1 MKSIENKQEF
11 TFPITQ
17 HKLIIAEK
25 PSVAFAIAKALN
37 IRGSRDGYIEN
48 KDFVISWCVG
58 HLVALAEPSAYD
70 EKYAKWNYGDLPIIP
85 AEFQYKIYGGKQKQ
99 FKVVKSLMNRKDV
112 TEVIN
117 ACDAGREGELIFR
130 LVYTQANCKKPV
142 KRLWISS
149 MEESA
154 IREGFE
160 NLKDGSAYDNLYQS
174 ALCRLW
180 ADWLV
185 GINAT
190 RLFSLL
196 YRKTLNIGR
205 VQTPTL
211 LCDRHNKISFF
222 KKEKYFTVSLDFD
235 SVKAETEHI
244 DSEDTAK
251 EITAACENSLAVC
264 VSVTKEQKTEKP
276 PKLFDLTALQ
286 RAANRL
292 YGYTAKQTLDLAQ
305 SLYEKKLITY
315 PRTDS
320 RYLTEDMARTALEV
334 IACSLK
340 LPPFDSISDFHA
352 DTFYLFNN
360 EKVSDHHAI
369 IPTMELGRA
378 DLSALPNSE
387 RNLLNLIICRLLASS
402 AKPYVYENTTAVFEC
417 GGHAFTA
424 KGKSVIDYGFKA
436 IEKLLGTSSENEG
449 NDNQLFNF
457 TEGQT
462 FSGVAEIQEK
472 YTSPPKPYTEDTLLS
487 AMETAGVKETTDD
500 SALLLRKSR
509 SDDRPPILAVPAK
522 RKGLGTPATRAAI
535 LEKLVQ
541 TGFAERKGKQILPT
555 KTGTLLISVLPDT
568 LISPSLTA
576 EWENALA
583 LISKGQENPKAFMQG
598 IETMITGL
606 VERYKAFDSKQENP
620 FKEGADNAG

>member
-1 MKSIENKQEF
+1 M
-11 TFPITQ
+11 
-17 HKLIIAEK
+17 KLIIAEK
-25 PSVAFAIAKALN
+25 PSVAFAIVKALN
-37 IRGSRDGYIEN
+37 IRGSMDGYIEN

-58 HLVALAEPSAYD
+58 HLVALAEPSVYD
-70 EKYAKWNYGDLPIIP
+70 EKYAKWNYADLPIIP

-99 FKVVKSLMNRKDV
+99 FKVVKTLMNRKDV

-130 LVYTQANCKKPV
+130 LVYNQANCRKPV

-160 NLKDGSAYDNLYQS
+160 NLKDGAEYDNLYQS

-211 LCDRHNKISFF
+211 ALLCDRQNKISFF
-222 KKEKYFTVSLDFD
+222 KKEKYFTVSLDLGG
-235 SVKAETEHI
+235 VKAETERI

-251 EITAACENSLAVC
+251 EITAACGHSQAVC

-320 RYLTEDMARTALEV
+320 RYLTEDMAGTVLEA

-340 LPPFDSISDFHA
+340 LPPFDSLSDFHA
-352 DTFYLFNN
+352 DSFYLFNN

-369 IPTMELGRA
+369 IPTVEIEKSN
-378 DLSALPNSE
+378 LSELPNGE
-387 RNLLNLIICRLLASS
+387 KNILHLIICRLLSSS
-402 AKPYVYENTTAVFEC
+402 AKPYVYENTTAIFEC
-417 GGHAFTA
+417 GGHTFTA

-436 IEKLLGTSSENEG
+436 IEKLLAASSENEDG
-449 NDNQLFNF
+449 GDTPVDF

-462 FSGVAEIQEK
+462 FSEVKPELCEK
-472 YTSPPKPYTEDTLLS
+472 YTAPPKPYTEDTLLS

-500 SALLLRKSR
+500 AE
-509 SDDRPPILAVPAK
+509 

-541 TGFAERKGKQILPT
+541 AGFAERKGKQILPT

-583 LISKGQENPKAFMQG
+583 LISKGQENPETFMQG
-598 IETMITGL
+598 IEATIAGL
-606 VERYKAFDSKQENP
+606 VERYKAFDGKGENP
-620 FKEGADNAG
+620 FQKESGAAI

>member
-1 MKSIENKQEF
+1 M
-11 TFPITQ
+11 
-17 HKLIIAEK
+17 KLIIAEK

-37 IRGSRDGYIEN
+37 IKGSKDGYIEN
-48 KDFVISWCVG
+48 KDFIISWCVG
-58 HLVALAEPSAYD
+58 HLVALAEPSVYD
-70 EKYAKWNYGDLPIIP
+70 EKYAKWNYADLPIIP

-112 TEVIN
+112 TEVVN

-130 LVYTQANCKKPV
+130 LVYAQANCKKPV

-154 IREGFE
+154 IREGFQ
-160 NLKDGSAYDNLYQS
+160 NLKDGSKYDNLYQS

-211 LCDRHNKISFF
+211 ALLCDRHNKISFF
-222 KKEKYFTVSLDFD
+222 KKEKYFTVSLDLGG
-235 SVKAETEHI
+235 VKAETERI
-244 DSEDTAK
+244 DNEDKAN
-251 EITAACENSLAVC
+251 EIMAACENSQAVC
-264 VSVTKEQKTEKP
+264 VSVKKEKRSEKQ

-292 YGYTAKQTLDLAQ
+292 CGYTAKQTLDLAQ

-320 RYLTEDMARTALEV
+320 RYLTEDMAGTVLEV

-352 DTFYLFNN
+352 DTFCLFNN
-360 EKVSDHHAI
+360 SKVSDHHAL
-369 IPTMELGRA
+369 IPTVEIEKVN
-378 DLSALPNSE
+378 LSELPNGE
-387 RNLLNLIICRLLASS
+387 KNILCLIICRLLASS
-402 AKPYVYENTTAVFEC
+402 AEPYVYENITAVFDC
-417 GGHAFTA
+417 GGHTFTA
-424 KGKSVIDYGFKA
+424 KGKRVISYGFKSV
-436 IEKLLGTSSENEG
+436 EKLLASSSENEDG
-449 NDNQLFNF
+449 GDLSIAF

-462 FSGVAEIQEK
+462 FSDRKPELCEK
-472 YTSPPKPYTEDTLLS
+472 YTAPPKPYTEDTLLS
-487 AMETAGVKETTDD
+487 AMETAGPKETTDD
-500 SALLLRKSR
+500 AE
-509 SDDRPPILAVPAK
+509 

-555 KTGTLLISVLPDT
+555 KNGTLLISVLPDT

-583 LISKGQENPKAFMQG
+583 LISQGQESPKAFMQG
-598 IETMITGL
+598 IETMIAEL
-606 VERYKAFDSKQENP
+606 VNRYREFDKTHSNP
-620 FKEGADNAG
+620 FQEKSGVEK

>member
-1 MKSIENKQEF
+1 M
-11 TFPITQ
+11 
-17 HKLIIAEK
+17 KLIIAEK

-37 IRGSRDGYIEN
+37 IKGSKDGYIEN
-48 KDFVISWCVG
+48 SNYVISWCVG

-70 EKYAKWNYGDLPIIP
+70 EKYLKWNYADLPIIP
-85 AEFQYKIYGGKQKQ
+85 PEFQYKIYGGKQKQ
-99 FKVVKSLMNRKDV
+99 FKVVKSLMNRKDI

-130 LVYTQANCKKPV
+130 LVYAQANCKKPI

-154 IREGFE
+154 IREGFA
-160 NLKDGSAYDNLYQS
+160 NLKDGSEYDNLYHS

-211 LCDRHNKISFF
+211 ALLADRHNKISFF
-222 KKEKYFTVSLDFD
+222 KKEKYFTAMLDID
-235 SVKAETEHI
+235 GVKAETERI
-244 DSEDTAK
+244 DNEDTAK
-251 EITAACENSLAVC
+251 EVITACENAQAVC
-264 VSVTKEQKTEKP
+264 VSVKKEQKTEKP

-292 YGYTAKQTLDLAQ
+292 YGYTAKQTLDYAQ

-320 RYLTEDMARTALEV
+320 RYLTEDMAETVNRV
-334 IACSLK
+334 IALSIGI
-340 LPPFDSISDFHA
+340 PPFDSISDFTPEVSA
-352 DTFYLFNN
+352 MLDSS
-360 EKVSDHHAI
+360 KVSDHHAI
-369 IPTMELGRA
+369 IPTVQIETA
-378 DLSALPNSE
+378 DTAELPNGE
-387 RNLLNLIICRLLASS
+387 LNILKLIICRLISSS
-402 AKPYVYENTTAVFEC
+402 ATPYVYETITAEFEC
-417 GGHAFTA
+417 GGYAFTA
-424 KGKSVIDYGFKA
+424 KGKQVISYGFKA
-436 IEKLLGTSSENEG
+436 VEKLLASSSENE
-449 NDNQLFNF
+449 DESEMSVNF
-457 TEGQT
+457 VKGQT
-462 FSGVAEIQEK
+462 FSDIKPELCEK
-472 YTSPPKPYTEDTLLS
+472 YTAPPKPYTEDTLLS
-487 AMETAGVKETTDD
+487 AMEAAGAKETTDD
-500 SALLLRKSR
+500 AE
-509 SDDRPPILAVPAK
+509 

-555 KTGTLLISVLPDT
+555 KNGTLLVSVLPDT
-568 LISPSLTA
+568 LISADMTA
-576 EWENALA
+576 EWENQLS
-583 LISKGQENPKAFMQG
+583 LISKGKASPKEFMQG
-598 IETMITGL
+598 INEMITEL
-606 VERYKAFDSKQENP
+606 VSCYREFDKTQSNP
-620 FKEGADNAG
+620 FQEKSGVAL

>member
-1 MKSIENKQEF
+1 M
-11 TFPITQ
+11 
-17 HKLIIAEK
+17 KLIIAEK

-37 IRGSRDGYIEN
+37 IRGSRDGYTEN

-58 HLVALAEPSAYD
+58 HLVALAEPSVYD
-70 EKYAKWNYGDLPIIP
+70 EKYAKWNYADLPIIP

-130 LVYTQANCKKPV
+130 LVYNQANCRKPV

-211 LCDRHNKISFF
+211 ALLCDRHNKISFF
-222 KKEKYFTVSLDFD
+222 KKEKYFTVFLDLGGA
-235 SVKAETEHI
+235 KAETERI

-251 EITAACENSLAVC
+251 EVTAACGHSQAVC

-276 PKLFDLTALQ
+276 PRLFDLTALQ

-340 LPPFDSISDFHA
+340 LPPFDSLSDFHA

-387 RNLLNLIICRLLASS
+387 QNLLNLIIDRLLASS
-402 AKPYVYENTTAVFEC
+402 AQPYVYENTTAIFEC

-424 KGKSVIDYGFKA
+424 KGKSVIDYGFKT
-436 IEKLLGTSSENEG
+436 IEKLLAASSENAD
-449 NDNQLFNF
+449 NDNQPFNF

-462 FSGVAEIQEK
+462 FSGIAEIQEK
-472 YTSPPKPYTEDTLLS
+472 YTAPPKPYTEDTLLS
-487 AMETAGVKETTDD
+487 AMETAGAKETTDD
-500 SALLLRKSR
+500 AE
-509 SDDRPPILAVPAK
+509 

-606 VERYKAFDSKQENP
+606 VERYKAFDGQNKNP
-620 FKEGADNAG
+620 FLNERGAAK

>member
-1 MKSIENKQEF
+1 M
-11 TFPITQ
+11 
-17 HKLIIAEK
+17 KLIIAEK

-130 LVYTQANCKKPV
+130 LVYNQANCKKPV

-211 LCDRHNKISFF
+211 ALLCDRHNKISFF
-222 KKEKYFTVSLDFD
+222 KKEKYFTISLDLD
-235 SVKAETEHI
+235 GVKAETERI
-244 DSEDTAK
+244 DNEDTAK
-251 EITAACENSLAVC
+251 EIMAACADAQAVC
-264 VSVTKEQKTEKP
+264 VSVKKEQKTEKP

-320 RYLTEDMARTALEV
+320 RYLTEDMAGTVLEV

-340 LPPFDSISDFHA
+340 LPPFDSLSDFHA

-387 RNLLNLIICRLLASS
+387 QNLLNLIIDRLLASS
-402 AKPYVYENTTAVFEC
+402 AQPYVYENTTAIFEC

-424 KGKSVIDYGFKA
+424 KGKSVIDYGFKT
-436 IEKLLGTSSENEG
+436 IEKLLAASSENAD
-449 NDNQLFNF
+449 NDNQPFNF

-462 FSGVAEIQEK
+462 FSGIAEIQEK
-472 YTSPPKPYTEDTLLS
+472 YTAPPKPYTEDTLLS
-487 AMETAGVKETTDD
+487 AMETAGAKETTDD
-500 SALLLRKSR
+500 AE
-509 SDDRPPILAVPAK
+509 

-555 KTGTLLISVLPDT
+555 KTGTLLISVLPDN

-583 LISKGQENPKAFMQG
+583 LISKGQENPEAFMQG
-598 IETMITGL
+598 IETMLAEL
-606 VERYKAFDSKQENP
+606 VERYKAFDGKQENP

>member
-1 MKSIENKQEF
+1 M
-11 TFPITQ
+11 
-17 HKLIIAEK
+17 KLIIAEK

-37 IRGSRDGYIEN
+37 IKGSKDGYIEN

-58 HLVALAEPSAYD
+58 HLVALAEPSVYD
-70 EKYAKWNYGDLPIIP
+70 EKYAKWNYADLPIIP

-112 TEVIN
+112 TEVVN

-130 LVYTQANCKKPV
+130 LVYAQANCKKPV

-154 IREGFE
+154 IREGFQ
-160 NLKDGSAYDNLYQS
+160 NLKDGSKYDNLYQS

-211 LCDRHNKISFF
+211 ALLCDRHNKISFF
-222 KKEKYFTVSLDFD
+222 KKEKYFTVSLDLGG
-235 SVKAETEHI
+235 VKAETERI
-244 DSEDTAK
+244 DNEDKAN
-251 EITAACENSLAVC
+251 EIMAACENSQAVC
-264 VSVTKEQKTEKP
+264 VSVKKEKRSEKQ

-292 YGYTAKQTLDLAQ
+292 CGYTAKQTLDLAQ

-320 RYLTEDMARTALEV
+320 RYLTEDMAGTVLEV

-352 DTFYLFNN
+352 DTFCLFNN
-360 EKVSDHHAI
+360 SKVSDHHAL
-369 IPTMELGRA
+369 IPTVEIEKVN
-378 DLSALPNSE
+378 LSELPNGE
-387 RNLLNLIICRLLASS
+387 KNILCLIICRLLASS
-402 AKPYVYENTTAVFEC
+402 AEPYVYENITAVFDC
-417 GGHAFTA
+417 GGHTFTA
-424 KGKSVIDYGFKA
+424 KGKRVISYGFKSV
-436 IEKLLGTSSENEG
+436 EKLLASSSENEDG
-449 NDNQLFNF
+449 GDLSIAF

-462 FSGVAEIQEK
+462 FSDRKPELCEK
-472 YTSPPKPYTEDTLLS
+472 YTAPPKPYTEDTLLS
-487 AMETAGVKETTDD
+487 AMETAGTKETTDD
-500 SALLLRKSR
+500 AE
-509 SDDRPPILAVPAK
+509 

-555 KTGTLLISVLPDT
+555 KNGTLLISVLPDT

-583 LISKGQENPKAFMQG
+583 LISQGQESPKAFMQG
-598 IETMITGL
+598 IETMIAEL
-606 VERYKAFDSKQENP
+606 VNRYREFDKTHSNP
-620 FKEGADNAG
+620 FQEKSGVEK

>member
-1 MKSIENKQEF
+1 M
-11 TFPITQ
+11 
-17 HKLIIAEK
+17 KLIIAEK
-25 PSVAFAIAKALN
+25 PSVAFAIAKALDVK
-37 IRGSRDGYIEN
+37 GSKDGYIEN
-48 KDFVISWCVG
+48 GDFVISWCVG
-58 HLVALAEPSAYD
+58 HLVALAEPSVYD
-70 EKYAKWNYGDLPIIP
+70 EKYTKWNYADLPIIP

-112 TEVIN
+112 TEVVN

-130 LVYTQANCKKPV
+130 LVYNQANCKKPI

-154 IREGFE
+154 IREGFQ

-211 LCDRHNKISFF
+211 ALLCDRHNKISFF
-222 KKEKYFTVSLDFD
+222 KKEKYFTVSLDLG
-235 SVKAETEHI
+235 SAKAETERI
-244 DSEDTAK
+244 DK
-251 EITAACENSLAVC
+251 ENKANEIMAACADAQAVC
-264 VSVTKEQKTEKP
+264 VSVKKEEKSEKP
-276 PKLFDLTALQ
+276 PQLFDLTALQ

-320 RYLTEDMARTALEV
+320 RYLTEDMAKTVLE
-334 IACSLK
+334 IISYSLK
-340 LPPFDSISDFHA
+340 LPPFDGISDFHA

-369 IPTMELGRA
+369 IPTAEIQKA
-378 DLSALPNSE
+378 NLSELPNGE
-387 RNLLNLIICRLLASS
+387 KNILRLIICRLLASS
-402 AKPYVYENTTAVFEC
+402 AEPYVYENTTTVFDC
-417 GGHAFTA
+417 GGHIFTA
-424 KGKSVIDYGFKA
+424 KGKSVTHYGFKA
-436 IEKLLGTSSENEG
+436 VEKLLASSSSENEDG
-449 NDNQLFNF
+449 DPPVNF
-457 TEGQT
+457 TEGQA
-462 FSGVAEIQEK
+462 FSDIKPELCEK
-472 YTSPPKPYTEDTLLS
+472 YTAPPKPYTEDTLLS
-487 AMETAGVKETTDD
+487 AMETAGAKETTDD
-500 SALLLRKSR
+500 AE
-509 SDDRPPILAVPAK
+509 

-555 KTGTLLISVLPDT
+555 KNGTLLISVLPDT

-583 LISKGQENPKAFMQG
+583 LISKGQENPKEFMRG
-598 IETMITGL
+598 IETMITEL
-606 VERYKAFDSKQENP
+606 VERYKAFDSKNKNP
-620 FKEGADNAG
+620 FQNESGAAK

>member
-1 MKSIENKQEF
+1 M
-11 TFPITQ
+11 
-17 HKLIIAEK
+17 KLIIAEK
-25 PSVAFAIAKALN
+25 PSVAFSIAKALN
-37 IRGSRDGYIEN
+37 IKGSKDGYIEN
-48 KDFVISWCVG
+48 GGRSPAGEYIISWCVG
-58 HLVALAEPSAYD
+58 HLVALAEPSVYD
-70 EKYAKWNYGDLPIIP
+70 EKYAKWNYADLPIIP
-85 AEFQYKIYGGKQKQ
+85 AEFQYKIYGDKQKQ

-112 TEVIN
+112 TEVVN

-130 LVYTQANCKKPV
+130 LVYNQANCRKPV

-154 IREGFE
+154 IREGFQ
-160 NLKDGSAYDNLYQS
+160 NLKDGAEYDNLYQS

-211 LCDRHNKISFF
+211 ALLCDRHNKISFF
-222 KKEKYFTVSLDFD
+222 KKEKYFTISLDLD
-235 SVKAETEHI
+235 GVKAETERI
-244 DSEDTAK
+244 DNEDTAK
-251 EITAACENSLAVC
+251 EIMAACADAQAVC
-264 VSVTKEQKTEKP
+264 VSVKKEQKTEKP

-320 RYLTEDMARTALEV
+320 RYLTEDMARTVLEV

-340 LPPFDSISDFHA
+340 LPPFDSLSDFHA

-387 RNLLNLIICRLLASS
+387 RNLLNLIICCLLASS
-402 AKPYVYENTTAVFEC
+402 AQPYVYENTTAIFEC

-424 KGKSVIDYGFKA
+424 KGKSVIDYGFKT
-436 IEKLLGTSSENEG
+436 IEKLLAASSENAD
-449 NDNQLFNF
+449 NDNQPFNF

-462 FSGVAEIQEK
+462 FSGIAEIQEK
-472 YTSPPKPYTEDTLLS
+472 YTAPPKPYTEDTLLS
-487 AMETAGVKETTDD
+487 AMETAGAKETTDD
-500 SALLLRKSR
+500 AE
-509 SDDRPPILAVPAK
+509 
-522 RKGLGTPATRAAI
+522 RKGLGTPATSAAI
-535 LEKLVQ
+535 LENLVQ

-576 EWENALA
+576 EWENSLA
-583 LISKGQENPKAFMQG
+583 LISKGQESPKAFMQG
-598 IETMITGL
+598 IETMIAEL
-606 VERYKAFDSKQENP
+606 VERYKAFDSKNKNP
-620 FKEGADNAG
+620 FQNESGAAK

>member
-1 MKSIENKQEF
+1 M
-11 TFPITQ
+11 
-17 HKLIIAEK
+17 KLIIAEK
-25 PSVAFAIAKALN
+25 PSVAFSIAKALN
-37 IRGSRDGYIEN
+37 IKGSKDGYIEN
-48 KDFVISWCVG
+48 GGRSPAGEYIISWCVG
-58 HLVALAEPSAYD
+58 HLVALAEPSVYD
-70 EKYAKWNYGDLPIIP
+70 EKYAKWNYADLPIIP

-130 LVYTQANCKKPV
+130 LVYNQANCRKPV

-154 IREGFE
+154 IREGFQ

-211 LCDRHNKISFF
+211 ALLCDRHNKISFF
-222 KKEKYFTVSLDFD
+222 KKEKYFTVSLDLGG
-235 SVKAETEHI
+235 VKAETERI
-244 DSEDTAK
+244 DNENTAK
-251 EITAACENSLAVC
+251 EITAACGRSQAVC

-276 PKLFDLTALQ
+276 PKLFDLTVLQ

-320 RYLTEDMARTALEV
+320 RYLTEDMARTVLEV

-340 LPPFDSISDFHA
+340 LPPFDSLSDFHA

-378 DLSALPNSE
+378 DLSALPNGE
-387 RNLLNLIICRLLASS
+387 RNLLNLIICRLLDSS
-402 AKPYVYENTTAVFEC
+402 AQPYVYENTTAIFEC
-417 GGHAFTA
+417 GGHTFTA
-424 KGKSVIDYGFKA
+424 KGKSVIVYGFKTV
-436 IEKLLGTSSENEG
+436 EKLLDTSSENAD

-462 FSGVAEIQEK
+462 FSEVKPELCEK
-472 YTSPPKPYTEDTLLS
+472 YTAPPKPYTEDTLLS
-487 AMETAGVKETTDD
+487 AMETAGAKETTDD
-500 SALLLRKSR
+500 AERR
-509 SDDRPPILAVPAK
+509 
-522 RKGLGTPATRAAI
+522 GLVTHATRAAI

-555 KTGTLLISVLPDT
+555 KTGTLLISVLPDN

-583 LISKGQENPKAFMQG
+583 LISKGQENPEAFMQG
-598 IETMITGL
+598 IETMIAGL
-606 VERYKAFDSKQENP
+606 VERYKAFDGKQENP
-620 FKEGADNAG
+620 FKEGTENAG

>member
-1 MKSIENKQEF
+1 M
-11 TFPITQ
+11 
-17 HKLIIAEK
+17 KLIIAEK

-58 HLVALAEPSAYD
+58 HLIALAEPSVYD
-70 EKYAKWNYGDLPIIP
+70 EKYAKWNYADLPIIP

-130 LVYTQANCKKPV
+130 LVYNQANCKKPV

-211 LCDRHNKISFF
+211 ALLCDRHNKISFF
-222 KKEKYFTVSLDFD
+222 KKEKYFTVSLDLGG
-235 SVKAETEHI
+235 VKAETERI

-251 EITAACENSLAVC
+251 KITAACGRSQAVC

-387 RNLLNLIICRLLASS
+387 RNLLSLIICRLLSSS
-402 AKPYVYENTTAVFEC
+402 AQPYVYENTTAIFEC
-417 GGHAFTA
+417 GGHTFTA
-424 KGKSVIDYGFKA
+424 KGKSVIDYGFKNV
-436 IEKLLGTSSENEG
+436 EKLLASSSENAD
-449 NDNQLFNF
+449 NDNQPFNF

-462 FSGVAEIQEK
+462 FSGIAEIQEK

-487 AMETAGVKETTDD
+487 AMETAGAKETTDD
-500 SALLLRKSR
+500 AE
-509 SDDRPPILAVPAK
+509 

-555 KTGTLLISVLPDT
+555 KTGTLLISVLPDN

-583 LISKGQENPKAFMQG
+583 LISKGQENPEAFMQG
-598 IETMITGL
+598 IETMIAGL
-606 VERYKAFDSKQENP
+606 VERYKAFDGKQKNP
-620 FKEGADNAG
+620 FKEGTENAG

>member
-1 MKSIENKQEF
+1 M
-11 TFPITQ
+11 
-17 HKLIIAEK
+17 KLIIAEK
-25 PSVAFAIAKALN
+25 PSVAFSIAKALN
-37 IRGSRDGYIEN
+37 IKGSKDGYIEN
-48 KDFVISWCVG
+48 GGRSPAGEYIISWCVG
-58 HLVALAEPSAYD
+58 HLVALAEPSVYD
-70 EKYAKWNYGDLPIIP
+70 EKYAKWNYADLPIIP
-85 AEFQYKIYGGKQKQ
+85 AEFQYKIYGDKQKQ

-112 TEVIN
+112 TEVVN

-130 LVYTQANCKKPV
+130 LVYNQANCRKPV

-154 IREGFE
+154 IREGFQ
-160 NLKDGSAYDNLYQS
+160 NLKDGAEYDNLYQS

-211 LCDRHNKISFF
+211 ALLCDRHNKISFF
-222 KKEKYFTVSLDFD
+222 KKEKYFTISLDLD
-235 SVKAETEHI
+235 GVKAETERI
-244 DSEDTAK
+244 DNEDTAK
-251 EITAACENSLAVC
+251 EIMAACADAQAVC
-264 VSVTKEQKTEKP
+264 VSVKKEQKTEKP

-320 RYLTEDMARTALEV
+320 RYLTEDMAGTVLEV

-369 IPTMELGRA
+369 IPTMEIEKVNF
-378 DLSALPNSE
+378 SELPNGE
-387 RNLLNLIICRLLASS
+387 KNILRLIICRLLASS

-417 GGHAFTA
+417 SDHTFTA
-424 KGKSVIDYGFKA
+424 KGKSVIDYGFKTV
-436 IEKLLGTSSENEG
+436 EKLLAASSENDG
-449 NDNQLFNF
+449 KDNQPFNF

-462 FSGVAEIQEK
+462 FSDIKAELCEK

-487 AMETAGVKETTDD
+487 AMETAGAKETTDE
-500 SALLLRKSR
+500 AE
-509 SDDRPPILAVPAK
+509 

-576 EWENALA
+576 EWENSLA
-583 LISKGQENPKAFMQG
+583 LISKGQESPKAFMQG
-598 IETMITGL
+598 IETMIAEL
-606 VERYKAFDSKQENP
+606 VERYKAFDSKNKNP
-620 FKEGADNAG
+620 FQNESGAAK

>member
-1 MKSIENKQEF
+1 M
-11 TFPITQ
+11 
-17 HKLIIAEK
+17 KLIIAEK

-70 EKYAKWNYGDLPIIP
+70 EKYAKWNYADLPIIP

-130 LVYTQANCKKPV
+130 LVYNQANCKKPV

-211 LCDRHNKISFF
+211 ALLCDRHNKISFF
-222 KKEKYFTVSLDFD
+222 KKEKYFTVSLDLGGA
-235 SVKAETEHI
+235 KAETERI

-251 EITAACENSLAVC
+251 EVTAACGHSQAVC

-340 LPPFDSISDFHA
+340 LPPFDSLSDFHA

-387 RNLLNLIICRLLASS
+387 QNLLNLIIDRLLASS
-402 AKPYVYENTTAVFEC
+402 AQPYVYENTTAIFEC

-424 KGKSVIDYGFKA
+424 KGKSVIDYGFKT
-436 IEKLLGTSSENEG
+436 IEKLLAASSENAD
-449 NDNQLFNF
+449 NDNQPFNF

-462 FSGVAEIQEK
+462 FSGIAEIQEK
-472 YTSPPKPYTEDTLLS
+472 YTAPPKPYTEDTLLS
-487 AMETAGVKETTDD
+487 AMETAGAKETTDD
-500 SALLLRKSR
+500 AE
-509 SDDRPPILAVPAK
+509 

-555 KTGTLLISVLPDT
+555 KTGTLLISVLPDN

-583 LISKGQENPKAFMQG
+583 LISKGQENPEAFMQG
-598 IETMITGL
+598 IETMIAGL
-606 VERYKAFDSKQENP
+606 VERYKAFDGKQENP
-620 FKEGADNAG
+620 FKEGTENAG

>member
-1 MKSIENKQEF
+1 M
-11 TFPITQ
+11 
-17 HKLIIAEK
+17 KLIIAEK
-25 PSVAFAIAKALN
+25 PSVAFAIAKALDVK
-37 IRGSRDGYIEN
+37 GSKDGYIEN
-48 KDFVISWCVG
+48 GDFVISWCVG
-58 HLVALAEPSAYD
+58 HLVALAEPSVYD
-70 EKYAKWNYGDLPIIP
+70 EKYTKWNYADLPIIP

-112 TEVIN
+112 TEVVN

-130 LVYTQANCKKPV
+130 LVYAQANCKKPV

-149 MEESA
+149 MEEST
-154 IREGFE
+154 IREGFQ
-160 NLKDGSAYDNLYQS
+160 NLKDGREYDNLYQS

-211 LCDRHNKISFF
+211 ALLADRHNKISFF
-222 KKEKYFTVSLDFD
+222 KKEKYFTVSLDLD
-235 SVKAETEHI
+235 GVTAETERI
-244 DSEDTAK
+244 DKEDKAK
-251 EITAACENSLAVC
+251 EIMAACADAQAVC
-264 VSVTKEQKTEKP
+264 VSVKKEQKTEKP
-276 PKLFDLTALQ
+276 PQLFDLTALQ

-320 RYLTEDMARTALEV
+320 RYLTEDMAKTVLE
-334 IACSLK
+334 IISYSLK
-340 LPPFDSISDFHA
+340 LPPFDGISDFHA

-369 IPTMELGRA
+369 IPTAEIQKA
-378 DLSALPNSE
+378 NLSELPNGE
-387 RNLLNLIICRLLASS
+387 KNILRLIICRLLASS
-402 AKPYVYENTTAVFEC
+402 AEPYVYENTTTVFDC
-417 GGHAFTA
+417 GGHIFTA
-424 KGKSVIDYGFKA
+424 KGKSVTHYGFKA
-436 IEKLLGTSSENEG
+436 VEKLLASSSSENEDG
-449 NDNQLFNF
+449 DPPVNF
-457 TEGQT
+457 TEGQA
-462 FSGVAEIQEK
+462 FSDIKPELCEK
-472 YTSPPKPYTEDTLLS
+472 YTAPPKPYTEDTLLS
-487 AMETAGVKETTDD
+487 AMETAGAKETTDD
-500 SALLLRKSR
+500 AE
-509 SDDRPPILAVPAK
+509 

-555 KTGTLLISVLPDT
+555 KNGTLLISVLPDT

-583 LISKGQENPKAFMQG
+583 LISKGQENPKEFMRG
-598 IETMITGL
+598 IETMITEL
-606 VERYKAFDSKQENP
+606 VERYKAFDSKNKNP
-620 FKEGADNAG
+620 FQNESGAAK